1 MKRWA
6 AILLAVI
13 WAAAAQAAERP
24 TVVSLDSCSD
34 QLVLALADDSQIL
47 ALSRDSTGPF
57 SFYRERALKFPQH
70 QGNPEEILLLRPDVV
85 LSTGAGDPGLVEL
98 LEGLG
103 ISVIKTGL
111 PGTIDE
117 AVEDLRTAGKALG
130 QEITA
135 SRLAETARIKLAHLR
150 AGEGVR
156 LRAVYI
162 SPSGITTGGG
172 TFLDQVMA
180 LAGLE
185 NLLAETGTK
194 GWSSFDVETFIA
206 LKPDVLITSFFNSK
220 VGFSEGWRFSEHPAV
235 EAAMAG
241 VRVIDV
247 PAKYLSCP
255 AWFAAEGAELIREK
269 IKETNEA
276 PGA

>member
-6 AILLAVI
+6 AILLVI
-13 WAAAAQAAERP
+13 FFAGAARAAGLP

-34 QLVLALADDSQIL
+34 QMVLALADDSQIL

-57 SFYRERALKFPQH
+57 SFYRDRALKFPQH
-70 QGNPEEILLLRPDVV
+70 QGSPEEILLLRPDVV
-85 LSTGAGDPGLVEL
+85 LATGAGDPGLTEI

-111 PGTIDE
+111 PATIDE
-117 AVEDLRTAGKALG
+117 AVEDLKVAGKALG
-130 QEITA
+130 QEISA
-135 SRLAETARIKLAHLR
+135 SRLAETTGHKLANLR
-150 AGEGVR
+150 AGAKGN
-156 LRAVYI
+156 LRALYI

-180 LAGLE
+180 LAGVH
-185 NLLAETGTK
+185 NLMAEAGTE

-220 VGFSEGWRFSEHPAV
+220 IGFSEGWRFSEHPAV

-241 VRVIDV
+241 VRIIDV
-247 PAKYLSCP
+247 PARFLSCP
-255 AWFAAEGAELIREK
+255 AWFAADGAELIRQK
-269 IKETNEA
+269 IREENEA